1 MTLRITKGAS
11 GYHVSRKRSLLTFPS
26 RSIYVELADQYKDM
40 DPVSNVRKRNMLAQ
54 HLHEVVD
61 TMEQKVRVHH
71 CFTLMRAP
79 NRVIRETRLRNYIVC

>member
-1 MTLRITKGAS
+1 MTLHITKGAF
-11 GYHVSRKRSLLTFPS
+11 GCHVFRECSLLTFPS
-26 RSIYVELADQYKDM
+26 CSIYVELADQYKDM

-71 CFTLMRAP
+71 CYA
-79 NRVIRETRLRNYIVC
+79 RVPVLN